1 MRLAT
6 FISQHKE
13 SILRNWEDFAT
24 SIVPPAVGMDTAAL
38 RNHAALMLD
47 AIITDLNTEQSDEEQ
62 LAKSVGQATR
72 AQAESYAELHA
83 VGRMRAGYTMNQL
96 VSEYRALRASVLRLW
111 AEHSPADAI
120 TQVRDITRFNE
131 AIDQALAESVARF
144 SSMTEEASE
153 TEKRRLDALL
163 EAAPVGICVA
173 DRTGRVVL
181 TNAENKSIW
190 GEYPLPEG
198 VESYAEWRGWWA
210 DGPARGKRV
219 LAREWAVAR
228 ALAGEEVHRDTV
240 EIEPFGKPG
249 VRKTLLLRARPVR
262 DETGAVVGAVL
273 AQTDITAQV
282 RTEAALR
289 ESEARFRTIANAM
302 PQMVWSTRPDGY
314 HDYYNQQW
322 YDFTG
327 VPLHST
333 DGEGWNQ
340 MFHPED
346 QSQAWNAWQHALAT
360 GETYEIQYR
369 LRHRSGEYRW
379 TLGRALPIRDESGRI
394 VRWMGTCTDIHDQKV
409 AEEELKKQNE
419 RKDQFLAMLAH
430 ELRNP
435 LAPISTAA
443 KLLELEPADPKR
455 VQHAGEIISRQV
467 KHMTDLVDDLLDV
480 SRVMR
485 GLVQLEKRLVD
496 LKLVVTH
503 AIEQVRPIIE
513 SRQHKLSVHM
523 APGAVIVEGDR
534 TRLVQV
540 VANILNNAA
549 KYTQPGGQITVSL
562 EAHSQQARIQVS
574 DNGAGIAPT
583 LLPYVFNLFTQGQRT
598 PDRAQ
603 GGLGLGL
610 SLVKQITS
618 LHGGEVNAESAGVG
632 KGSKFTVNLPLA
644 DSQSDQVREQA
655 PRRREE
661 HAAGSVE
668 IMIVDDNLDAARL
681 LAELLRANGHRV
693 EVAENASRAL
703 EIANKG
709 STQLFVLDIGL
720 PGMDGYELARR
731 LRSHPATADAVIVA
745 LTGYGQA
752 NDRMQSEAAGFDDHF
767 IKPLDMSKLDEL
779 LKGIARGSP
788 RRASAP
794 GHSDSGRRNH
804 DTTSALRDSAHE

>member
-1 MRLAT
+1 
-6 FISQHKE
+6 
-13 SILRNWEDFAT
+13 
-24 SIVPPAVGMDTAAL
+24 MDSEAL
-38 RNHAALMLD
+38 RDHAALMLD
-47 AIITDLNTEQSDEEQ
+47 AIIADLNTEQSDAEQ
-62 LAKSVGQATR
+62 LAKSLGQATR

-83 VGRMRAGYTMNQL
+83 VGRVRAGYTMNQL

-111 AEHSPADAI
+111 AEHSRADAV

-131 AIDQALAESVARF
+131 AIDQALAESVDRF
-144 SSMTEEASE
+144 SLMTEEAAA
-153 TEKRRLDALL
+153 TEKRRLDAVL

-173 DRTGRVVL
+173 DRTGRLVMA
-181 TNAENKSIW
+181 NAENKRIW
-190 GEYPLPEG
+190 GDYPLPG
-198 VESYAEWRGWWA
+198 DVESYAEWRGWWA
-210 DGPARGKRV
+210 DGSARGERV
-219 LAREWAVAR
+219 LAREWAMAR
-228 ALAGEEVHRDTV
+228 ALAGAEVPRDTV
-240 EIEPFGKPG
+240 EIEPFGEPSA
-249 VRKTLLLRARPVR
+249 RKTLLLRARPVR
-262 DETGAVVGAVL
+262 DETGAIVGAVL

-327 VPLHST
+327 VALHAT

-346 QSQAWNAWQHALAT
+346 QSRAWSAWQHSLAT

-394 VRWMGTCTDIHDQKV
+394 IRWMGTCTDIHDQKI
-409 AEEELKKQNE
+409 AEEELKRQNE

-443 KLLELEPADPKR
+443 KLLERAATDPKH
-455 VQHAGEIISRQV
+455 VQHASEIISRQV

-485 GLVQLEKRLVD
+485 GLVELEKGPVD
-496 LKLVVTH
+496 LNLVVMH

-513 SRQHKLSVHM
+513 SRHHKLSVHM
-523 APGAVIVEGDR
+523 ASGAVVVDGDR

-562 EAHSQQARIQVS
+562 TTQRQQARIQVS
-574 DNGAGIAPT
+574 DNGTGIAPT
-583 LLPYVFNLFTQGQRT
+583 LLPYVFNLFAQGQRT
-598 PDRAQ
+598 PDRSQ

-618 LHGGEVNAESAGVG
+618 LHGGEVVAESAGVG
-632 KGSKFTVNLPLA
+632 KGSTFTVTLPLA
-644 DSQSDQVREQA
+644 AGKSDQAREQA

-668 IMIVDDNLDAARL
+668 IMIVDDNIDAARS

-693 EVAENASRAL
+693 AVAEDASRAL
-703 EIANKG
+703 EIAVKG
-709 STQLFVLDIGL
+709 GTQLFVLDIGL

-752 NDRMQSEAAGFDDHF
+752 NDRLQSKAAGFDDHF

-779 LKGIARGSP
+779 LKDIAGGSR
-788 RRASAP
+788 RRAPATDQSRHRQA
-794 GHSDSGRRNH
+794 
-804 DTTSALRDSAHE
+804 

>member
-1 MRLAT
+1 MRLST

-13 SILRNWEDFAT
+13 SILRNWEDFAR
-24 SIVPPAVGMDTAAL
+24 SIVPPAVGMDSDAL
-38 RNHAALMLD
+38 RDHAALMLD
-47 AIITDLNTEQSDEEQ
+47 AISTDLNTAQSDVEQ
-62 LAKSVGQATR
+62 LAKSLGQATR

-83 VGRMRAGYTMNQL
+83 AGRMRAGYTMNQL

-111 AEHSPADAI
+111 AEHSPVDAI
-120 TQVRDITRFNE
+120 TLVRDITRFNE

-144 SSMTEEASE
+144 SSMSEVASE
-153 TEKRRLDALL
+153 TEKRRLDAVL

-173 DRTGRVVL
+173 DRTGRLVL

-190 GEYPLPEG
+190 GDYPLPRD
-198 VESYAEWRGWWA
+198 VESYADWRGWWA
-210 DGPARGKRV
+210 DGAARGKRV

-228 ALAGEEVHRDTV
+228 ALAGEEVSRDTV
-240 EIEPFGKPG
+240 EIEPFGEPG
-249 VRKTLLLRARPVR
+249 ARKTLLLRARPVR
-262 DETGAVVGAVL
+262 DETGAVLGAVL
-273 AQTDITAQV
+273 AQTDISAQV

-333 DGEGWNQ
+333 DGEGWKQ

-346 QSQAWNAWQHALAT
+346 QSQAWSAWQHSLAT
-360 GETYEIQYR
+360 GETYDIQYR

-394 VRWMGTCTDIHDQKV
+394 IRWMGTCTDIHDQKI
-409 AEEELKKQNE
+409 AEEELKRQNE
-419 RKDQFLAMLAH
+419 LKDQFLAMLAH

-443 KLLELEPADPKR
+443 KLLELAATDPKR
-455 VQHAGEIISRQV
+455 VQHASEIISRQV

-485 GLVQLEKRLVD
+485 GLVQLEKGLVD
-496 LKLVVTH
+496 LNLVVMH
-503 AIEQVRPIIE
+503 AIEQVRPILE
-513 SRQHKLSVHM
+513 SRHHKLSVHM
-523 APGAVIVEGDR
+523 ASGAVVVEGDR

-562 EAHSQQARIQVS
+562 QAHEHRARIQVS
-574 DNGAGIAPT
+574 DNGTGIAPT
-583 LLPYVFNLFTQGQRT
+583 LLPYVFNLFSQGQRT
-598 PDRAQ
+598 PDRSQ

-618 LHGGEVNAESAGVG
+618 LHGGEVTAESEGVD
-632 KGSKFTVNLPLA
+632 KGSTFTVNLPLA
-644 DSQSDQVREQA
+644 ANKSDQVREQA
-655 PRRREE
+655 PRSREE
-661 HAAGSVE
+661 LTAGPVD
-668 IMIVDDNLDAARL
+668 IMIVDDNIDAARS
-681 LAELLRANGHRV
+681 LAELLRASGHRV
-693 EVAENASRAL
+693 AVAEDASRAL
-703 EIANKG
+703 EIAGKG
-709 STQLFVLDIGL
+709 GTQLFVLDIGL

-731 LRSHPATADAVIVA
+731 LRSNPATADAVIVA

-752 NDRMQSEAAGFDDHF
+752 NDRSQSKAAGFDDHF

-779 LKGIARGSP
+779 LKEIAGGS
-788 RRASAP
+788 RRHAEASQYSRHRQA
-794 GHSDSGRRNH
+794 
-804 DTTSALRDSAHE
+804 